1 MYVATG
7 VRSPSRHVVRVA
19 QPDASPTIQPL
30 STPVPSSRPPP
41 IHLSTSARSLI
52 GSLTVIG
59 AIFLAFVAWK
69 IRSIW
74 KRKKA
79 RTVPARLSIV
89 YKTSEKPTI
98 VSLVDSGSVDGPSKA
113 ALQLPVPYSPAVGW
127 VPQVKSVRLPPGVTV
142 PPIAVTAPSRSP
154 RHQSEYPP
162 TPRSGPSVPSSPS
175 PPPTY
180 RVLGLQTVPLPP
192 PPPDT
197 ATAAIPPPTPMSR
210 KFSEPTSTPLRDSFD
225 LPPVPSPRSA
235 SFNTS
240 TTAPP
245 VPRTTGI
252 PAVFAPKALPRLMV
266 VSTAFHPTR
275 DDELGVRAGET
286 LRLLKEFED
295 EWCLVQRV
303 GRPDADKG
311 VVPRFCLAD
320 RPRVIKGRVSLS
332 NLTFNGVRRK

>member
-1 MYVATG
+1 MYVAVG
-7 VRSPSRHVVRVA
+7 VRSPLRHVVRVA
-19 QPDASPTIQPL
+19 QADASPTIQSL
-30 STPVPSSRPPP
+30 STPVPSSGPPP

-69 IRSIW
+69 IRSSW

-113 ALQLPVPYSPAVGW
+113 ALQPPVGYSPAFDW
-127 VPQVKSVRLPPGVTV
+127 AARVKLPTGVTV
-142 PPIAVTAPSRSP
+142 PPIAVTAASRSP

-162 TPRSGPSVPSSPS
+162 TPRSGPSVPPFPS

-197 ATAAIPPPTPMSR
+197 ATNDIPPPTPMSR
-210 KFSEPTSTPLRDSFD
+210 KFSEPTSTPLRESFD

-275 DDELGVRAGET
+275 NDELGVRAGET

-320 RPRVIKGRVSLS
+320 RPRVIKGRLSLS